1 MPVFT
6 HGAISWCSEDFSC
19 GKNEPVFSGD
29 IAKLECEVSG
39 TGYQAPKLRWKNS
52 KNLRFKETHDL
63 EGKVNY
69 TREFK
74 VKTTAELYITPDML
88 GMTFTC
94 DLSFAEELELLKSS
108 PEFTSSCTR
117 VLNVVLKA
125 QPPTNLRIAGEAAT
139 SGLAKGGE
147 QITCEADG
155 HPKPEFHWVVD
166 GQAVGKSGPVYT
178 FPYVKETVT
187 KTLTCN
193 AMNTIDGVQQIGTI
207 ELTVTVSSTPI
218 PQDPILQDPIQKEPV
233 TETPVEGV
241 RRSPSSFPVPM
252 LTARDATTIRGMQVP
267 DDPTVLDEPTSASGD
282 LAGIIGG
289 ITGCIALI
297 GVLSIVAYFAY
308 TRRRRGDDGSLLHL
322 NRPSILHLN
331 RERTATETSA

>member
-39 TGYQAPKLRWKNS
+39 TGYQAPKLSWKNS
-52 KNLRFKETHDL
+52 KNLRFKENLDL
-63 EGKVNY
+63 EGKVNH

-74 VKTTAELYITPDML
+74 VKTAAELYITPDML

-125 QPPTNLRIAGEAAT
+125 QPPTNLRIAGEAAI

-155 HPKPEFHWVVD
+155 FPRPEFHWVVD
-166 GQAVGKSGPVYT
+166 GRAVGKSGPVYT
-178 FPYVKETVT
+178 FPYVKEAAT

-193 AMNTIDGVQQIGTI
+193 AMNIIDGVQQIGTI
-207 ELTVTVSSTPI
+207 ELTVTVISTPM
-218 PQDPILQDPIQKEPV
+218 PQEPV
-233 TETPVEGV
+233 APVEGV
-241 RRSPSSFPVPM
+241 ERFPSGFTIPPRSG
-252 LTARDATTIRGMQVP
+252 TTTLQVMNVP
-267 DDPTVLDEPTSASGD
+267 DDPPAEESRNM
-282 LAGIIGG
+282 AGIVGGIGG
-289 ITGCIALI
+289 GIVLI
-297 GVLSIVAYFAY
+297 CVLAIVAFAY
-308 TRRRRGDDGSLLHL
+308 FGRRHNDDGEQQTGSLLHL
-322 NRPSILHLN
+322 SRS
-331 RERTATETSA
+331 RTASENPA